1 MDPHTHFLFPFAV
14 GLILYKLGLIS
25 GELVLL
31 AGVIGVLIDVD
42 HYIEH
47 ILHAK
52 TNRFSFR
59 AAWNN
64 SIKLHRFN
72 QRSFIHYGTGAMVLT
87 IIFIVIAWF
96 NWRLALVLSI
106 GYYSHLLLDLP
117 FHFKNHLEKKA
128 FRWKIGPYYM
138 KESSL
143 ELVIDIILLVVIII
157 WLWIL
162 FG

>member
-1 MDPHTHFLFPFAV
+1 MDPHTHFLLPFAL

-25 GELVLL
+25 GELALL
-31 AGVIGVLIDVD
+31 AGIIGVLIDLD
-42 HYIEH
+42 HYVEH

-52 TNRFSFR
+52 TNRFSLR

-72 QRSFIHYGTGAMVLT
+72 QRSFIHYGQGALVLT
-87 IIFIVIAWF
+87 LLFMVMAYF
-96 NWRLALVLSI
+96 NWRLALVLAV

-117 FHFKNHLEKKA
+117 FHPGNKKA
-128 FRWKIGPYYM
+128 FRWKIGPYYL
-138 KESSL
+138 KETHL
-143 ELVIDIILLVVIII
+143 ELVIDLVLMVVIII